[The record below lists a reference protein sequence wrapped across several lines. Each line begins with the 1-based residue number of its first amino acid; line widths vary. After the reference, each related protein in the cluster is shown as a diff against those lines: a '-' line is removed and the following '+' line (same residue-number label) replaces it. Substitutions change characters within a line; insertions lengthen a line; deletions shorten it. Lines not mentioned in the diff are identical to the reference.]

1 MQGHSER
8 ALSFFVRKNKIKRK
22 FSIYDLHKLLDFVIS
37 GLLTRA
43 LSFFFRF
50 FCKIL
55 PNGKYRSLFALVPVP

>member
-8 ALSFFVRKNKIKRK
+8 ALSFFVRKNKIKRE
-22 FSIYDLHKLLDFVIS
+22 FSILDLHKLLDFVIS

-50 FCKIL
+50 FVRFFPMESTDHCL
-55 PNGKYRSLFALVPVP
+55 H